1 MNCSWQRYQ
10 EAMGYGSF
18 VTMSLTS
25 SLNSKES
32 PGMLFAYGWVCLP
45 GHGLSGLGKCRLYM
59 NGETREEVVFCFL
72 SGGLIDVRLSLFE
85 GNIDK
90 R

>member
-1 MNCSWQRYQ
+1 
-10 EAMGYGSF
+10 
-18 VTMSLTS
+18 
-25 SLNSKES
+25 
-32 PGMLFAYGWVCLP
+32 MLFAYGWVCLP
-45 GHGLSGLGKCRLYM
+45 GHGLAGLGKCRLYM

-72 SGGLIDVRLSLFE
+72 SGGLIDGRLSLFE